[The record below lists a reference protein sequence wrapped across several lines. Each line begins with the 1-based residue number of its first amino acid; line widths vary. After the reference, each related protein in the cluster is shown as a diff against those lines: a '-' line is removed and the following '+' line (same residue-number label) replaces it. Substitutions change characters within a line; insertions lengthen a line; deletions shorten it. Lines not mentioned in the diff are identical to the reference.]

1 MTEQLEQQPLLDVL
15 RSKWDSYSVLEQL
28 REHSPVVYVEEL
40 HAWMLSRYDDVVRV
54 VHDPERFGSMPA
66 DLAGEV
72 PAELREALP
81 HGYAPW
87 QPALVNT
94 DPPEHTRIRRL
105 SQKPLTP
112 KAVAVRENEI
122 RQVAERLI
130 DAFAKEGRTDLAD
143 NYATPLPVQ
152 VLGHILGIPSADH
165 RAFRE
170 WTLGI
175 NELFVPTITEER
187 RLELAREQ
195 VQFNN
200 YLLAAITERRKAP
213 GDDLISGLILAQEHN
228 ERSLTD
234 NEILGVV
241 GQLIIAGFETSA
253 GGISFTLYQL
263 GQDRELYTRVRDDPS
278 VVPQLVEE
286 SLRRLTPARAIVRRV
301 KEDVEFDG
309 HKIAKGSNIFAL
321 VQSANNDPAIF
332 ECPARLDL
340 DRPAAEMKKSL
351 HFGAG
356 NHTCIGMS
364 VARLDMKV
372 AIEAAMTRLPNLRVV
387 PGQKIS
393 VQPGMF
399 FHRPA
404 TVDFEWD
411 I

>member
-1 MTEQLEQQPLLDVL
+1 MTEQLEQQSFLALLG
-15 RSKWDSYSVLEQL
+15 SKWDAYPVLEQV
-28 REHSPVVYVEEL
+28 RETSPVVYVEEL

-54 VHDPERFGSMPA
+54 VNDPQRFGSMPA

-87 QPALVNT
+87 LPALVNT

-105 SQKPLTP
+105 AQKPLTP
-112 KAVAVRENEI
+112 KAVAPRSNEI

-130 DAFAKEGRTDLAD
+130 DAFAEQGRTDLAD
-143 NYATPLPVQ
+143 NYAAPLPVQ

-165 RAFRE
+165 RAFRG

-175 NELFVPTITEER
+175 NELFVPTITEQR

-195 VQFNN
+195 VKFSD
-200 YLLAAITERRKAP
+200 YLLAAIAERRTAP

-253 GGISFTLYQL
+253 GGIIFTLYQL
-263 GQDRELYTRVRDDPS
+263 GQDRELYARVRDNPS
-278 VVPQLVEE
+278 VIPQLVEE
-286 SLRRLTPARAIVRRV
+286 SLRRLTPARAIIRHV
-301 KEDVEFDG
+301 KEDVEFGG
-309 HKIAKGSNIFAL
+309 HKIVKGSNIFAL
-321 VQSANNDPAIF
+321 VQAANNDPAVF
-332 ECPARLDL
+332 GCPARLDL
-340 DRPAAEMKKSL
+340 DRPAAEMRKSL

-372 AIEAAMTRLPNLRVV
+372 AIETAMRRLPNLRLV
-387 PGQKIS
+387 PGQEIR

-411 I
+411 L

>member
-1 MTEQLEQQPLLDVL
+1 
-15 RSKWDSYSVLEQL
+15 
-28 REHSPVVYVEEL
+28 
-40 HAWMLSRYDDVVRV
+40 
-54 VHDPERFGSMPA
+54 MPA

-301 KEDVEFDG
+301 KEDVEFGG